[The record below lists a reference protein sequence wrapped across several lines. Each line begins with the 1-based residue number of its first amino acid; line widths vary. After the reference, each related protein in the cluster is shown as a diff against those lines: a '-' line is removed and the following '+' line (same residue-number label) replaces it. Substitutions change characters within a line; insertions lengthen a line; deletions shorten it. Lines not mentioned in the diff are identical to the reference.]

1 MPLSPLLAEA
11 LSPVEAADESEVD
24 EEAAGAD
31 AAAASPAADGA
42 EAPVAAEVPSDASLA
57 AEGDEAV
64 LAAAGAEAVLADEA
78 VDALLV
84 PEVSPAEPVDAAE
97 PGEAPVDES
106 DEDGLPGLLAGL
118 ESVEESEPGVEDA
131 GALLVEDGAEDAVEA
146 VPGDEALDV
155 AWLAEPGALDVLPS
169 VLLVESPQPSP
180 VLSLLVLPR
189 STPVLLLLCGDVE
202 VEVEVVPC

>member
-64 LAAAGAEAVLADEA
+64 LAAAGADA

-84 PEVSPAEPVDAAE
+84 PEVSPAELVAAAE

-118 ESVEESEPGVEDA
+118 ESVEESEPGVEEA
-131 GALLVEDGAEDAVEA
+131 GALLVEEGAEDAVEA